1 MPQFF
6 TALIVASTAVVLG
19 GAVLF
24 VFAMIG
30 IDLVAGVNAIVVAV
44 RHRVGHMG
52 HAAHTGRS

>member
-30 IDLVAGVNAIVVAV
+30 IDMVAGVNAIVVTA
-44 RHRVGHMG
+44 RHRAGHTGHTAHVGH
-52 HAAHTGRS
+52 A